1 MRARRADDL
10 LRLPV
15 RLRGIQLG
23 HPCEL
28 LLDLAAERAVGFE
41 IVCGDEERRFLP
53 LATATLRDDEIAL
66 TSALML
72 LEEGELAFYRD
83 RTTALSALRGLEVER
98 DGRAVGRLADVLV
111 GDDGT
116 LAGALVEVD
125 GAVEQVAAAG
135 LRPRAASA
143 A

>member
-1 MRARRADDL
+1 MGARRGDDL

-23 HPCEL
+23 RPYEL
-28 LLDLAAERAVGFE
+28 LIDLAAERAVGFE

-66 TSALML
+66 GSALTL

-83 RTTALSALRGLEVER
+83 RASALSSLRGMQVER
-98 DGRAVGRLADVLV
+98 DGRPLGRLVDVLV
-111 GDDGT
+111 GDGGT
-116 LAGALVEVD
+116 LAGALVEVG
-125 GAVEQVAAAG
+125 GAVEEVAAAG